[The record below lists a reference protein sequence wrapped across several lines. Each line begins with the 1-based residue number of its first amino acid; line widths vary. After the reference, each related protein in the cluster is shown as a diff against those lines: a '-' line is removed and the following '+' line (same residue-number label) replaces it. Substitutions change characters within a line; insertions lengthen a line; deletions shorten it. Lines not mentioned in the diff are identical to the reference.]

1 MMRPPEERN
10 MSESMP
16 DWVNGFSCAVM
27 VTAKDGTILY
37 MNDKSAKTYAK
48 DGGRD
53 LIGKNIETCH
63 NVNSN
68 AIIRSMLDEASSHA
82 YTIEK
87 QGVKKLIYQAPWY
100 QSGELS
106 GLVELS
112 IEIPF
117 EMPHFKRS

>member
-1 MMRPPEERN
+1 M
-10 MSESMP
+10 ESIP
-16 DWVNGFSCAVM
+16 DWATEFPCAVT

-37 MNDKSAKTYAK
+37 MNDKSAKTFAG

-53 LIGKNIETCH
+53 LVGKNIETCH
-63 NVNSN
+63 SANSN
-68 AIIRSMLDEASSHA
+68 AIIRRMLDEKSPNA

-87 QGVKKLIYQAPWY
+87 NGVKKLIYQAPWY
-100 QSGELS
+100 LSGELA

-117 EMPHFKRS
+117 DMPHFKRG

>member
-1 MMRPPEERN
+1 
-10 MSESMP
+10 MSEDMP
-16 DWVNGFSCAVM
+16 DWVSGFSCAVM

-37 MNDKSAKTYAK
+37 MNDKSAKTYANS
-48 DGGRD
+48 GGRE
-53 LIGKNIETCH
+53 LIGKNIEDCH
-63 NVNSN
+63 NGNSKS
-68 AIIRSMLDEASSHA
+68 IIHRLVEAEGTHA

-87 QGVKKLIYQAPWY
+87 KGVKKLIYQAPWY
-100 QSGELS
+100 EAGELA

>member
-1 MMRPPEERN
+1 

-16 DWVNGFSCAVM
+16 DWVTGFSCAVM

-53 LIGKNIETCH
+53 LVGKNIDGCH
-63 NVNSN
+63 NDGSK
-68 AIIRSMLDEASSHA
+68 AIIHRLLDEESSHA

-87 QGVKKLIYQAPWY
+87 KGVKKLIYQAPWHEA
-100 QSGELS
+100 GELA

-117 EMPHFKRS
+117 EMPHFVRS